1 MNLAGVA
8 MPVEGLFSTTVE
20 VLAKSVDLRTRQQNL
35 IASNLANA
43 ETPGFTPRALEFEKQ
58 LQSAVKKSSA
68 RGAAAGGAQPHPA
81 HIPLKGDGPAR
92 VQQVTGSVVE
102 VPAQTPGRDNNGV
115 ELENEMNRMMQNQVL
130 FNASAQLLA
139 KKFEGLRSA
148 LREGK

>member
-1 MNLAGVA
+1 
-8 MPVEGLFSTTVE
+8 MPVDGLFSTTVE

-43 ETPGFTPRALEFEKQ
+43 ETPGFTPRTLEFEQQ
-58 LQSAVKKSSA
+58 LQSAVKKSSG
-68 RGAAAGGAQPHPA
+68 RGSAGSPAPHPA
-81 HIPLKGDGPAR
+81 HIPIKGAGPVHVQR
-92 VQQVTGSVVE
+92 VSGTVVDS
-102 VPAQTPGRDNNGV
+102 PSQTPGRDNNAV
-115 ELENEMNRMMQNQVL
+115 ELENEMSRMMQNQVL

>member
-1 MNLAGVA
+1 

-20 VLAKSVDLRTRQQNL
+20 VLAKSVDLRTRQHNL
-35 IASNLANA
+35 ISSNVANA
-43 ETPGFTPRALEFEKQ
+43 ETPGFTPRALEFERQ

-68 RGAAAGGAQPHPA
+68 RGAASESAQPHPA
-81 HIPLKGDGPAR
+81 HIPLKGAGPAR
-92 VQQVTGSVVE
+92 IQQVGGTVVE

-139 KKFEGLRSA
+139 KKFEGLRTA

>member
-1 MNLAGVA
+1 

-43 ETPGFTPRALEFEKQ
+43 ETPGFTPRTLEFEQQ
-58 LQSAVKKSSA
+58 LQSAVKKSSG
-68 RGAAAGGAQPHPA
+68 RGSVGAPTPHPA
-81 HIPLKGDGPAR
+81 HIPIKGAGPVQIQR
-92 VQQVTGSVVE
+92 VSGTVVDS
-102 VPAQTPGRDNNGV
+102 PSQTPGRDNNAV
-115 ELENEMNRMMQNQVL
+115 ELENEMSRMMQNQVL

>member
-1 MNLAGVA
+1 
-8 MPVEGLFSTTVE
+8 MPVEGLFGTTVE

-35 IASNLANA
+35 VASNLANV

-68 RGAAAGGAQPHPA
+68 RASSGGVQPHPA
-81 HIPLKGDGPAR
+81 HIPLKGGGPAR
-92 VQQVTGSVVE
+92 IQQVSGTVVE

-115 ELENEMNRMMQNQVL
+115 ELENEMSRMMQNQVL

-139 KKFEGLRSA
+139 KKFEGLRNA
-148 LREGK
+148 LKESR